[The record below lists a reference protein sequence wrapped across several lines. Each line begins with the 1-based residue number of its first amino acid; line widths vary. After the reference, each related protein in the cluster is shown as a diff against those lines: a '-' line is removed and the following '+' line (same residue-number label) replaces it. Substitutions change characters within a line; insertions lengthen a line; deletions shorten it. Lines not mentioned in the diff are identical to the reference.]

1 MTESEVHNDP
11 KKPVKAAV
19 VQAEPCW
26 FDVNAAVEK
35 TCSLIAE
42 AASNGAQI
50 IGFPELWIPGYPVF
64 IYAHKANVIYDYC
77 RKYYRNAIDVNSQ
90 HMQTIRAAA
99 RDAKIMVVLGIA
111 ERDRGS
117 LYMAQTFIGPDGNIL
132 LHRRKFKPTS
142 FERVVFGDA
151 GEQIHVA
158 SWPMLFPP
166 VGKGPFYNT
175 VEACRMATHV
185 LAIEGGTFVLLASHT
200 QGENGL
206 RANGLVPDDD
216 PSKEETPHV
225 STIGGGF
232 SEIIAPDGRSLTER
246 VDPSWEGILYADLDF
261 NEIYVAKNIVDP
273 VGHYSRPDVFRLQ
286 VNSNVYRH
294 CVYDDLTT
302 DYKHT
307 QRFSDLEAETK
318 E

>member
-1 MTESEVHNDP
+1 M
-11 KKPVKAAV
+11 
-19 VQAEPCW
+19 
-26 FDVNAAVEK
+26 EK

-42 AASNGAQI
+42 AAANGAQI

-151 GEQIHVA
+151 VSFLSSSVHEYLLCFWAESRSRLVWRLYYQR
-158 SWPMLFPP
+158 
-166 VGKGPFYNT
+166 GPNT
-175 VEACRMATHV
+175 
-185 LAIEGGTFVLLASHT
+185 
-200 QGENGL
+200 
-206 RANGLVPDDD
+206 
-216 PSKEETPHV
+216 
-225 STIGGGF
+225 
-232 SEIIAPDGRSLTER
+232 
-246 VDPSWEGILYADLDF
+246 Y
-261 NEIYVAKNIVDP
+261 
-273 VGHYSRPDVFRLQ
+273 RPCWRFAVF
-286 VNSNVYRH
+286 
-294 CVYDDLTT
+294 
-302 DYKHT
+302 
-307 QRFSDLEAETK
+307 
-318 E
+318 

>member
-1 MTESEVHNDP
+1 M
-11 KKPVKAAV
+11 V
-19 VQAEPCW
+19 VDIVLR

-151 GEQIHVA
+151 VSHPLYSTSCKYSSGSCAE
-158 SWPMLFPP
+158 SCP
-166 VGKGPFYNT
+166 VP
-175 VEACRMATHV
+175 
-185 LAIEGGTFVLLASHT
+185 
-200 QGENGL
+200 
-206 RANGLVPDDD
+206 
-216 PSKEETPHV
+216 
-225 STIGGGF
+225 
-232 SEIIAPDGRSLTER
+232 
-246 VDPSWEGILYADLDF
+246 
-261 NEIYVAKNIVDP
+261 
-273 VGHYSRPDVFRLQ
+273 
-286 VNSNVYRH
+286 
-294 CVYDDLTT
+294 
-302 DYKHT
+302 
-307 QRFSDLEAETK
+307 
-318 E
+318 